1 METEKSVKGEI
12 ITRYVSI
19 EGRAFALVKCVDTEN
34 CVRYGT
40 IPYTEFDENGAL
52 KRKLNGFEM
61 CLAYSIPSALEMR
74 ADVIKCEGMTEE
86 QILAYFKKKIGG
98 LA

>member
-12 ITRYVSI
+12 ITQCVDI
-19 EGRAFALVKCVDTEN
+19 EGRKFALIKCVDIDN

-40 IPYTEFDENGAL
+40 IPYTEFDERGAL
-52 KRKLNGFEM
+52 KRRLNGFDM

-74 ADVIKCEGMTEE
+74 ADLIKCEGMTEE
-86 QILAYFKKKIGG
+86 QVIAYFKKKIGSV
-98 LA
+98 A